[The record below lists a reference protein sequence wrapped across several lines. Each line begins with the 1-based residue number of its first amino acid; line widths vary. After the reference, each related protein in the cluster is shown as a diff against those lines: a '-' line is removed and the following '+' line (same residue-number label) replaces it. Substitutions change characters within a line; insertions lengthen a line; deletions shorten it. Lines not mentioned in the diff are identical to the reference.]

1 MAGASLANVPKIEL
15 SSFHSALTGMKFAE
29 GTTFS
34 DKLWK
39 LENKG
44 NSYLFYLK
52 NDQDVSVDLSNYKG
66 IFEVYT
72 INALNGNITKKANI
86 SGGKQ
91 VVIPQSEIKEKILFV
106 VKKS

>member
-15 SSFHSALTGMKFAE
+15 SAFHSALSGMKFVE

-34 DKLWK
+34 DKLWR

-44 NSYLFYLK
+44 NAYLFYLK

-66 IFEVYT
+66 TFEVYT
-72 INALNGNITKKANI
+72 INASNGTITKKANI

-91 VVIPQSEIKEKILFV
+91 VIIPQADIKEKVLFV
-106 VKKS
+106 VKKG